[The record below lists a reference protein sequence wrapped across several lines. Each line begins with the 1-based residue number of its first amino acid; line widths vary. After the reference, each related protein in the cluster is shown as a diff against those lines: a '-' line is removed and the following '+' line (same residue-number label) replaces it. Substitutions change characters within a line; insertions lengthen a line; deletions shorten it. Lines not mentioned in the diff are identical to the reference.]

1 LTTGIKTLSFIPESR
16 YKMKQIFKTII
27 TDFIERKITGIIPR
41 ETDIPLR
48 SKMIIS
54 LTGIRRSG
62 KTSVFYD
69 MINRLRETESRE
81 NILYINFED
90 DRIFPLKLGDLDL
103 LVEAYYELF
112 PGKRN
117 ERIYLF
123 LDEIHTVQDWE
134 LFVRR
139 IYDTLNVSI
148 YITGSSSKMQ
158 GAEISTSLRGRTIT
172 FEIFPLS
179 FREYLKFTSIDINLN
194 SSKSLS
200 YIKNSFEEYIKH
212 GGFVELIGEAPE
224 IKRRILS
231 DYLDL
236 IIYKDII
243 ERFGVQNTTFLRF
256 LIRYCFINVSTLVSL
271 NRLYNDF
278 RSQGHRIGK
287 ETLFDYFSHLEDVYT
302 IFSVPVLRGSIRE
315 EQRNP
320 KKIYSVDTGFK
331 YLFEVSASPDMGHI
345 YENLVFLRLR
355 RLTRE
360 IFYFKQ
366 KQEVDFYTVVN
377 NKKIIIN
384 VCYDFSAE
392 GTRKREISGLTEAM
406 ETLGADESLLIN
418 SEIEDVIITGERKI
432 IVRPLWKWLI
442 DWDGV

>member
-1 LTTGIKTLSFIPESR
+1 MTTGINNYYFIPVCEYR
-16 YKMKQIFKTII
+16 MKQIFKKII
-27 TDFIERKITGIIPR
+27 TDFIERTITGIIPR

-54 LTGIRRSG
+54 LAGIRRSG
-62 KTSVFYD
+62 KTSVYFD

-90 DRIFPLKLGDLDL
+90 DRIFPLKLSDLDL
-103 LVEAYYELF
+103 LIEAYYELF
-112 PGKRN
+112 PGKRD
-117 ERIYLF
+117 ERVYLF
-123 LDEIHTVQDWE
+123 LDEIHTVPDWE

-158 GAEISTSLRGRTIT
+158 GAEVSTSLRGRTIT

-179 FREYLKFTSIDINLN
+179 FREFLKFTNTDINLN

-212 GGFVELIGEAPE
+212 GGFAELIGEAPE

-231 DYLDL
+231 DYIDL

-243 ERFGVQNTTFLRF
+243 ERFGVQNTSFLRF

-271 NRLYNDF
+271 TRLYNDF
-278 RSQGHRIGK
+278 KSQGHRIGK

-302 IFSVPVLRGSIRE
+302 IFSVPVLRSSIKE
-315 EQRNP
+315 ENRNP

-331 YLFEVSASPDMGHI
+331 YLFEVSASPDMGRI
-345 YENLVFLRLR
+345 FENLVFLHLR

-384 VCYDFSAE
+384 VCNDFSAE
-392 GTRKREISGLTEAM
+392 STRRREINGLLEAM
-406 ETLGADESLLIN
+406 ETLGVDESFLIN
-418 SEIEDVIITGERKI
+418 GDIEDIVIIDKRKI
-432 IVRPLWKWLI
+432 IVMPLWKWLI
-442 DWDGV
+442 EWNG